1 MKNLYLLENI
11 NDSNLKKTINTDGSE
26 IITFDYFSHNILSA
40 HQIKHRIMDEYLEE
54 QDREKFFGFATSLW
68 EWYKILD
75 EKNFTF
81 HNINLLSI
89 IDRNELHEFLMSLIP
104 KITAIKKILAQID
117 FTKIYASFEIYQL
130 LKNNTNYDVT
140 LFEDQKNNSP
150 LTYDEIILSSDNIPF
165 SIMPKISRTKF
176 RMIKKNQEKIT
187 SKMFH
192 LRKNIPEKKKI
203 VLIEFNPEVYE
214 DLLYEMQKKKIQPI
228 LINFRRP
235 ATWSLKSINILRK
248 TDSLV
253 ILAEDFLGKQ
263 ALTQIEKEKKLMFPK
278 IENTLKNESLKLSS
292 VFIYEGIKFHNILI
306 DLFIKILRDRLEEYL
321 IQILVSEKLDKFD
334 NVIGAITLNFSG
346 ETEKSFSK
354 VIKKF
359 PVTLLQHA
367 FSNYTK
373 SLMFLDVL
381 DDFRFFKDKIA
392 VYGHTLQEYLLSIN
406 SIPEDKIIV
415 CGSPKYD
422 SFKPIIRK
430 NHRKKT
436 ILVTLRPIISHVEG
450 TRLELYKRYETAIN
464 SIIKSC
470 DDLPNNEII
479 FKLHPQQNYNNQFL
493 KDVIKE
499 KDSSV
504 KIIQSTSIKKLLI
517 DCDLHINL
525 APDNFDISSVVLEAM
540 ILKRPTL
547 NIQLQSTPFE
557 FGIIKENAIRT
568 IMYNSDIKQEISDL
582 IFNKEKINQLLKKSA
597 VYLDKYISNQGN
609 ASKILLDELIRN

>member
-11 NDSNLKKTINTDGSE
+11 NDNNLKKKIDMMNSE
-26 IITFDYFSHNILSA
+26 IITFDYFSHNILLA
-40 HQIKHRIMDEYLEE
+40 NQIKHKKMDEYLEE
-54 QDREKFFGFATSLW
+54 QDRKEFFGIATSLW
-68 EWYKILD
+68 EWYEILD
-75 EKNFTF
+75 EKNFAF

-89 IDRNELHEFLMSLIP
+89 IDRNELHEFLMGLIP
-104 KITAIKKILAQID
+104 KIKAIKKILAQVN

-130 LKNNTNYDVT
+130 LKNNPNYDVT
-140 LFEDQKNNSP
+140 LFEAYKNNSP
-150 LTYDEIILSSDNIPF
+150 LTHDEITLNFDNIPF
-165 SIMPKISRTKF
+165 SIKPKLSRTKF
-176 RMIKKNQEKIT
+176 RMLKRNQEKIT
-187 SKMFH
+187 SKIFH
-192 LRKNIPEKKKI
+192 LRKDNPEKKKI

-214 DLLYEMQKKKIQPI
+214 DLLYEMQKKEIQPV
-228 LINFRRP
+228 LLNFRRP
-235 ATWSLKSINILRK
+235 ATWSLNSINVLRK

-253 ILAEDFLGKQ
+253 ILPEDFLGKQ
-263 ALTQIEKEKKLMFPK
+263 ALTQIKEEKKSMLLK
-278 IENTLKNESLKLSS
+278 IENTLQNESSKLSN
-292 VFIYEGIKFHNILI
+292 VFSYEGIKFHKILI
-306 DLFIKILRDRLEEYL
+306 DLFIGILRERLGEYL
-321 IQILVSEKLDKFD
+321 IQILVSEKLDKFN

-354 VIKKF
+354 VIKNF
-359 PVTLLQHA
+359 PIILLQHA

-430 NHRKKT
+430 SHRKKT

-493 KDVIKE
+493 KDVI
-499 KDSSV
+499 
-504 KIIQSTSIKKLLI
+504 
-517 DCDLHINL
+517 
-525 APDNFDISSVVLEAM
+525 
-540 ILKRPTL
+540 
-547 NIQLQSTPFE
+547 
-557 FGIIKENAIRT
+557 
-568 IMYNSDIKQEISDL
+568 
-582 IFNKEKINQLLKKSA
+582 
-597 VYLDKYISNQGN
+597 
-609 ASKILLDELIRN
+609 

>member
-130 LKNNTNYDVT
+130 LKNNTDYDVV
-140 LFEDQKNNSP
+140 LFEGNKNNSL
-150 LTYDEIILSSDNIPF
+150 LTYDKITLSYDNIPF
-165 SIMPKISRTKF
+165 SIRPKLSRSKF

-263 ALTQIEKEKKLMFPK
+263 ALTQIEKEKKLMLPK

-609 ASKILLDELIRN
+609 ASKILLDELIGN

>member
-11 NDSNLKKTINTDGSE
+11 NDNNLKKKIDMMDSE

-130 LKNNTNYDVT
+130 LKNNTNYDVV
-140 LFEDQKNNSP
+140 LFEGNKNNSP
-150 LTYDEIILSSDNIPF
+150 LTYDKITLSYDNIPF
-165 SIMPKISRTKF
+165 SIRPKLSRSKF

-263 ALTQIEKEKKLMFPK
+263 ALTQIEKEKKLMLPK

-504 KIIQSTSIKKLLI
+504 KIIQSTSIKKLLV

-609 ASKILLDELIRN
+609 ASKILLDELIGN

>member
-26 IITFDYFSHNILSA
+26 IITFDYFSHNILSV

-89 IDRNELHEFLMSLIP
+89 IDRNELHEFLMNLIP

-130 LKNNTNYDVT
+130 LKNNTNYDVV
-140 LFEDQKNNSP
+140 LFEGNKNNSP
-150 LTYDEIILSSDNIPF
+150 LTYDKITLSYDNIPF
-165 SIMPKISRTKF
+165 SIRPKLSRSKF

-248 TDSLV
+248 TNSLV
-253 ILAEDFLGKQ
+253 ILAEDFLGKH

-609 ASKILLDELIRN
+609 ASKILLDELIGN

>member
-11 NDSNLKKTINTDGSE
+11 NDSNLKQKINTEYSE

-40 HQIKHRIMDEYLEE
+40 HEIKHRSMDEYLEE
-54 QDREKFFGFATSLW
+54 QDREKFFEVATSLW
-68 EWYKILD
+68 EWYNILD

-81 HNINLLSI
+81 HNVNLLSI
-89 IDRNELHEFLMSLIP
+89 IDRNELHEFLMDLIP
-104 KITAIKKILAQID
+104 KIKAIKNILARMN
-117 FTKIYASFEIYQL
+117 FTKIYASFKIYQL
-130 LKNNTNYDVT
+130 LENNTDYDVV
-140 LFEDQKNNSP
+140 LFEDYKNNSP
-150 LTYDEIILSSDNIPF
+150 LTHDEIVLSSDKIPF
-165 SIMPKISRTKF
+165 SSKAKLSRTKF
-176 RMIKKNQEKIT
+176 RMIKKNQEKIA
-187 SKMFH
+187 SKVFR
-192 LRKNIPEKKKI
+192 LRKDIPEKKKI

-214 DLLYEMQKKKIQPI
+214 DLLYEIQRKKLQPV

-235 ATWSLKSINILRK
+235 ATWSLNSISILRK

-253 ILAEDFLGKQ
+253 ILPEDFLGKQ
-263 ALTQIEKEKKLMFPK
+263 IFAQIKEEKKSILLK
-278 IENTLKNESLKLSS
+278 IENTLKNESSKMSDIFS
-292 VFIYEGIKFHNILI
+292 YEGIKFHKILM
-306 DLFIKILRDRLEEYL
+306 DLFIRILRERLEEYMT
-321 IQILVSEKLDKFD
+321 QILVSEKLDGFD
-334 NVIGAITLNFSG
+334 NVVGGITLNFSG

-359 PVTLLQHA
+359 PIILLQHA

-392 VYGHTLQEYLLSIN
+392 VYGNVLQEYLLSTN
-406 SIPEDKIIV
+406 LIPEDKIIV

-422 SFKPIIRK
+422 SFKPII
-430 NHRKKT
+430 KKSSEKKI

-450 TRLELYKRYETAIN
+450 IRIELYKKYETAIN
-464 SIIKSC
+464 SIIESC
-470 DDLPNNEII
+470 SNLSNTEII

-499 KDSSV
+499 KNTGA
-504 KIIQSTSIKKLLI
+504 KIIQSTSIKKLLVE
-517 DCDLHINL
+517 CDLHINL

-557 FGIIKENAIRT
+557 FGIIKENAIKT
-568 IMYNSDIKQEISDL
+568 IMYNSDIKQEISEL
-582 IFNKEKINQLLKKSA
+582 IFNKEKINQLLKKSEA
-597 VYLDKYISNQGN
+597 YLNKYISNHGN
-609 ASKILLDELIRN
+609 ASKTLLDEIVKN

>member
-130 LKNNTNYDVT
+130 LKNNTNYDVV
-140 LFEDQKNNSP
+140 LFEGNKNNSP
-150 LTYDEIILSSDNIPF
+150 LTYDKITLSYDNIPF
-165 SIMPKISRTKF
+165 SIRPKLSRSKF

-263 ALTQIEKEKKLMFPK
+263 ALTQIEKEKKLMLPK

-430 NHRKKT
+430 NHGKKT

-609 ASKILLDELIRN
+609 ASKILLDELIGN

>member
-1 MKNLYLLENI
+1 MENLYLLENI
-11 NDSNLKKTINTDGSE
+11 NDNNLKKKIDMMNSE

-54 QDREKFFGFATSLW
+54 RDREKFFRLATSFW
-68 EWYKILD
+68 EWYDILD

-89 IDRNELHEFLMSLIP
+89 IDRNELHEFLMDLIP
-104 KITAIKKILAQID
+104 KIKAIKNILAQMN
-117 FTKIYASFEIYQL
+117 FTKIYASFKIYQL
-130 LKNNTNYDVT
+130 LENNTDYDVV
-140 LFEDQKNNSP
+140 LFEGNKNNSP
-150 LTYDEIILSSDNIPF
+150 LTYDKITLSYDNIPF
-165 SIMPKISRTKF
+165 SIRPKLSRSKF

-187 SKMFH
+187 SKIFR
-192 LRKNIPEKKKI
+192 LRKDIPEKKKI

-214 DLLYEMQKKKIQPI
+214 DLLYEIQKKKLQPI

-235 ATWSLKSINILRK
+235 ATWSLNSISILRK

-253 ILAEDFLGKQ
+253 ILPEDFLGKQ
-263 ALTQIEKEKKLMFPK
+263 IFAQIKEEKKSILLK
-278 IENTLKNESLKLSS
+278 IENTLKNESSKMSDIFS
-292 VFIYEGIKFHNILI
+292 YEGIKFHKILM
-306 DLFIKILRDRLEEYL
+306 DLFIRILRERLEEYMS
-321 IQILVSEKLDKFD
+321 QILVSEKLDGFD
-334 NVIGAITLNFSG
+334 NVVGGITLNFSG

-359 PVTLLQHA
+359 PIILLQHA

-392 VYGHTLQEYLLSIN
+392 VYGNVLQEYLLSTN
-406 SIPEDKIIV
+406 LIPEDKIIV

-422 SFKPIIRK
+422 SFKPII
-430 NHRKKT
+430 KKSSEKKI

-450 TRLELYKRYETAIN
+450 IRIELYKKYETAIN
-464 SIIKSC
+464 SIIESC
-470 DDLPNNEII
+470 SNLSNTEII

-499 KDSSV
+499 KNTGA
-504 KIIQSTSIKKLLI
+504 KIIQSTSIKKLLVE
-517 DCDLHINL
+517 CDLHINL

-557 FGIIKENAIRT
+557 FGIIKENAIKT
-568 IMYNSDIKQEISDL
+568 IMYNSDIKQEISEL
-582 IFNKEKINQLLKKSA
+582 IFNKEKINQLLKKSD
-597 VYLDKYISNQGN
+597 VYLNKYISNQGN
-609 ASKILLDELIRN
+609 ASKILLDEIIRN

>member
-11 NDSNLKKTINTDGSE
+11 NDSNLKKTINTDDSE
-26 IITFDYFSHNILSA
+26 IITFDYFSHNILST
-40 HQIKHRIMDEYLEE
+40 HQIKHKIMDEYLEE
-54 QDREKFFGFATSLW
+54 QDREIFFGFATSLW

-89 IDRNELHEFLMSLIP
+89 IDRNELHEFLMNLIP

-130 LKNNTNYDVT
+130 LKNNTNYDIT

-150 LTYDEIILSSDNIPF
+150 LTHDEIILSSDSIPF

-176 RMIKKNQEKIT
+176 RTIKKNQEKIT

-248 TDSLV
+248 TNSLV
-253 ILAEDFLGKQ
+253 ILAEYFLGKQ
-263 ALTQIEKEKKLMFPK
+263 ALTQIEEEKKLILPK

-292 VFIYEGIKFHNILI
+292 VFIYDGIKFHNILI

-392 VYGHTLQEYLLSIN
+392 VYGHTLQEYLLSTN

-499 KDSSV
+499 KDASV

-582 IFNKEKINQLLKKSA
+582 IFNKEKINQLLKKSS
-597 VYLDKYISNQGN
+597 VYLGKYISNQGN
-609 ASKILLDELIRN
+609 ASKILLDELIGN

>member
-1 MKNLYLLENI
+1 MENLYLLENI
-11 NDSNLKKTINTDGSE
+11 NDSNLKKTINTDDSE

-89 IDRNELHEFLMSLIP
+89 IDRNELHEFLMDLIP
-104 KITAIKKILAQID
+104 KIKAIKNILAQMN
-117 FTKIYASFEIYQL
+117 FTKIYASFKIYQL
-130 LKNNTNYDVT
+130 LENNTDYDVV
-140 LFEDQKNNSP
+140 LFEGNKNNSP
-150 LTYDEIILSSDNIPF
+150 LTYDKITLSYDNIPF
-165 SIMPKISRTKF
+165 SIRPKLSRSKF

-187 SKMFH
+187 SKIFR
-192 LRKNIPEKKKI
+192 LRKDIPEKKKI

-214 DLLYEMQKKKIQPI
+214 DLLYEIQKKKLQPI

-235 ATWSLKSINILRK
+235 ATWSLNSISILRK

-253 ILAEDFLGKQ
+253 ILPEDFLGKQ
-263 ALTQIEKEKKLMFPK
+263 IFAQIKEEKKSILLK
-278 IENTLKNESLKLSS
+278 IENTLKNESSKMSDIFS
-292 VFIYEGIKFHNILI
+292 YEGIKFHKILM
-306 DLFIKILRDRLEEYL
+306 DLFIRILRERLEEYMS
-321 IQILVSEKLDKFD
+321 QILVSEKLDGFD
-334 NVIGAITLNFSG
+334 NVVGGITLNFSG

-359 PVTLLQHA
+359 PIILLQHA

-392 VYGHTLQEYLLSIN
+392 VYGNVLQEYLLSTN
-406 SIPEDKIIV
+406 LIPEDKIIV

-422 SFKPIIRK
+422 SFKPII
-430 NHRKKT
+430 KKSSEKKI

-450 TRLELYKRYETAIN
+450 IRIELYKKYETAIN
-464 SIIKSC
+464 SIIESC
-470 DDLPNNEII
+470 SNLSNTEII

-499 KDSSV
+499 KNTGA
-504 KIIQSTSIKKLLI
+504 KIIQSTPIKKLLVE
-517 DCDLHINL
+517 CDLHINL

-557 FGIIKENAIRT
+557 FGIIKENAVKT
-568 IMYNSDIKQEISDL
+568 IMYNSDIKQEISEL
-582 IFNKEKINQLLKKSA
+582 IFNKEKINQLLKKSD
-597 VYLDKYISNQGN
+597 VYLNKYISNQGN
-609 ASKILLDELIRN
+609 ASKILLDEIIRN

>member
-253 ILAEDFLGKQ
+253 ILAEDFLGKH

-609 ASKILLDELIRN
+609 ASKILLDELIGN